1 LRTLVRSLRDTAAD
15 RLGGEEGVGAG
26 SARQSL
32 GAGSTA
38 LIAADDFG
46 VGRRDVAGQ
55 GLAGQGGGGGVGG
68 GGMSRSLRD
77 AATGKQELRALKP
90 LISLNE
96 WMKLSSAKQR
106 KKMRKIAS
114 RQDKNER
121 LSARLLKEANEE
133 ESKMDAPALRHV
145 CLICL

>member
-1 LRTLVRSLRDTAAD
+1 M
-15 RLGGEEGVGAG
+15 
-26 SARQSL
+26 
-32 GAGSTA
+32 
-38 LIAADDFG
+38 IAADDFG
-46 VGRRDVAGQ
+46 VGRRDAAGKGLVGQ
-55 GLAGQGGGGGVGG
+55 GAGGGGGA
-68 GGMSRSLRD
+68 GMSRSLRD
-77 AATGKQELRALKP
+77 GATGKQELRALKP

-114 RQDKNER
+114 RQEKNER

-145 CLICL
+145 CLICV